1 MILQPRPAKRSIT
14 WIAIG
19 LLGFATF
26 ALSGVTLWAEQSHLL
41 ASGASVEERADA
53 FVSGQ
58 RQVGFATITQRW
70 FVIDCR
76 NTTIMAYRSAMPTEK
91 RREVA
96 ESCLRG
102 AQEITSS
109 TPASSFAW
117 VGAAHASVA
126 LQDWDGMSRYLAN
139 SYSSGPQ
146 EGWIARYRV
155 ELAQDNWSRV
165 SGPYRDQ
172 SKQDLALLA
181 NNMSSY
187 ATFLAQMYVRHPAA
201 REALT
206 EVVEQLPTQEQRRF
220 LGSVSNTRTPWTG
233 AGN

>member
-1 MILQPRPAKRSIT
+1 MIVQAPAAKRSVT
-14 WIAIG
+14 WIFVG
-19 LLGFATF
+19 LLGVATVG
-26 ALSGVTLWAEQSHLL
+26 LSAAAFWAEQSHLF

-53 FVSGQ
+53 FTSGQ
-58 RQVGFATITQRW
+58 RQVGLATITQRW

-76 NTTIMAYRSAMPTEK
+76 NATVMAYRSNMPSDE
-91 RREVA
+91 RRAVA

-102 AQEITSS
+102 AQGITAS

-126 LQDWDGMSRYLAN
+126 LQDWDGMSRYLAA

-165 SGPYRDQ
+165 SGAYREQ
-172 SKQDLALLA
+172 SKDDLVLLA
-181 NNMSSY
+181 NNMWSY
-187 ATFLAQMYVRHPAA
+187 SDFLAGLYARHPAT
-201 REALT
+201 RQALT
-206 EVVEQLPTQEQRRF
+206 EIVEQLSPQLQRRF
-220 LGSVSNTRTPWTG
+220 LAAVSNTATRWTG
-233 AGN
+233 ATN

>member
-1 MILQPRPAKRSIT
+1 MIVQARPEKRSVT
-14 WIAIG
+14 WLAVG

-26 ALSGVTLWAEQSHLL
+26 ALSGVTLWAEQSHLF

-53 FVSGQ
+53 FISGQ
-58 RQVGFATITQRW
+58 RQIGLATITQRW

-76 NTTIMAYRSAMPTEK
+76 NTTVMAYRSAMPTDK

-102 AQEITSS
+102 AQEITAS

-126 LQDWDGMSRYLAN
+126 LQDWDGMSRYLAL

-146 EGWIARYRV
+146 EGWIARYRA
-155 ELAQDNWSRV
+155 ELAQDNWLRL

-172 SKQDLALLA
+172 SRHDLALLA
-181 NNMSSY
+181 NNMVSY
-187 ATFLAQMYVRHPAA
+187 ASFLAQMYVRHPAA

-206 EVVEQLPTQEQRRF
+206 EVVEQLPPQAQRRF
-220 LGSVSNTRTPWTG
+220 LGAVSNTGTPWAG